1 MGKNKIKYKVRG
13 GAYCLILIGLHSPSV
28 VWAEESKFNIQA
40 MKQNVQKLF
49 TPESSEDY
57 RKVSLSEL
65 SKFDYQPNDAQPL
78 PVITGIKGMANNSVV
93 EDDSAPFSM
102 TGTLPA
108 KISIY
113 DAVKIAVLRHPNIAQ
128 SISSLSSQNANID
141 VARAGYYPQLTGGL
155 ATGDMTTGEAG
166 RQLLTLSATQM
177 LYDFGKVKSG
187 VNVEKARLQ
196 VAQANVLVS
205 IDDIST
211 QVVTAIVN
219 IRRYQEITR
228 IAREQIKGI
237 SRIGE
242 IANLRANAGISSQ
255 ADPIQAQSYIESAQ
269 SNLIAQETQ
278 LSLYKQRLRTLV
290 GRDISSSR
298 LEIPDSLIS
307 SSDLYGETQ
316 FNKIPNMMV
325 AKAGVDVAK
334 SQKEQTNLSRYPTL
348 NVRGSLS
355 QALNGVNPNNNK
367 DNGLY
372 DSIMLEATSNFYQG

>member
-128 SISSLSSQNANID
+128 SISSLMWQE
-141 VARAGYYPQLTGGL
+141 L
-155 ATGDMTTGEAG
+155 AIIH
-166 RQLLTLSATQM
+166 S
-177 LYDFGKVKSG
+177 
-187 VNVEKARLQ
+187 
-196 VAQANVLVS
+196 
-205 IDDIST
+205 
-211 QVVTAIVN
+211 
-219 IRRYQEITR
+219 
-228 IAREQIKGI
+228 
-237 SRIGE
+237 
-242 IANLRANAGISSQ
+242 
-255 ADPIQAQSYIESAQ
+255 
-269 SNLIAQETQ
+269 
-278 LSLYKQRLRTLV
+278 
-290 GRDISSSR
+290 
-298 LEIPDSLIS
+298 
-307 SSDLYGETQ
+307 
-316 FNKIPNMMV
+316 
-325 AKAGVDVAK
+325 
-334 SQKEQTNLSRYPTL
+334 
-348 NVRGSLS
+348 
-355 QALNGVNPNNNK
+355 
-367 DNGLY
+367 
-372 DSIMLEATSNFYQG
+372 